1 MNRHWTQDEIRWLR
15 ANIGRMDLQSASRAL
30 GGPLVEIER
39 KVRELQADSPEALG
53 AGRKAPATHKEAA
66 RELSHARKVFEKGME
81 HLHRREMEP
90 AAACFGEVLA
100 LHPEERELV
109 DRARTYLAVARNGKK
124 DRERTPK
131 DSKEVYHA
139 AVFEKNRGNC
149 LRAIELVQAANG
161 HGDPDGRLA
170 YLAACCLALNGR
182 REEAMAS
189 LKAAI
194 AASDQNRIQ
203 ARLEADLA
211 SLRAEPLFESLVGR
225 G

>member
-1 MNRHWTQDEIRWLR
+1 MSRHWTQDEIRWLR
-15 ANIGRMDLQSASRAL
+15 ANVGRMDLQSASRAL
-30 GGPLVEIER
+30 AIPLVEIER
-39 KVRELQADSPEALG
+39 KVAELRAEDASAARKSPT
-53 AGRKAPATHKEAA
+53 THREAA
-66 RELSHARKVFEKGME
+66 RELSHARKLFEKGME
-81 HLHRREMEP
+81 HVHRREMET
-90 AAACFGEVLA
+90 AAACFAEVLE

-109 DRARTYLAVARNGKK
+109 DRARTFLAVARNGK
-124 DRERTPK
+124 REREKPLR
-131 DSKEVYHA
+131 DAAEVYHA

-149 LRAIELVQAANG
+149 LKAIELVQSANG

-182 REEAMAS
+182 VPDAIAS

-194 AASDQNRIQ
+194 EASDQNRIQ

-211 SLRAEPLFESLVGR
+211 ALRSEPQFEALVGR